1 LAQTFEEV
9 EGVDAL
15 LVGEIDNGVEAVV
28 LEELERGVHLV
39 RAEAERVG
47 VAGGGG
53 VELVA
58 AADVA
63 VHDGG
68 PPQRGGGLGR
78 GVAGLDDEPEQ
89 RRVDEAQRV
98 AQPAEVVRLRGA
110 RARGRDDDEQ
120 LVVVHV
126 VVVVVVEADDGE
138 LVAGDDGGAG
148 GRRAEVRGLAGEVG
162 EEVEEAEERAEE
174 EEGREPRER
183 AAREEEEGV
192 RVAAGEVVVGAWRG
206 GCRGVAERRG
216 GRGGRGEGVVVTQQ
230 VLLGGRVRPADRRH
244 YCLIGGGCLDWWWWW
259 EGNRKGRRDQQQVGR
274 ELGRSNPGA
283 NGGGWMLKSAGV
295 GLRSESDGGGAERE
309 IEREVRSGLVAW
321 GWGTV
326 GL

>member
-1 LAQTFEEV
+1 MWRGKIGEEEDEQGRKGREAVPDLAQTFEEV

-15 LVGEIDNGVEAVV
+15 LVGEIDNGVDAVV

-39 RAEAERVG
+39 RAEAERAG

-89 RRVDEAQRV
+89 GRVDEAQRV

-120 LVVVHV
+120 LAVAFVV

-148 GRRAEVRGLAGEVG
+148 GRRAEVRGLVGEVG
-162 EEVEEAEERAEE
+162 EEVEEAEEGAEE

-192 RVAAGEVVVGAWRG
+192 RVAAGEVVVGAWGG

-259 EGNRKGRRDQQQVGR
+259 KGREGSATSR
-274 ELGRSNPGA
+274 EGA
-283 NGGGWMLKSAGV
+283 
-295 GLRSESDGGGAERE
+295 RE
-309 IEREVRSGLVAW
+309 E
-321 GWGTV
+321 
-326 GL
+326 